1 MTLISERPPAVAA
14 PEANRPARQ
23 RRRGRAALALLL
35 LVTAVALLGPLF
47 APHAVTEPVDIPYAP
62 GSGQAPLG
70 TDRLGSDV
78 LSRVLSGGRTLL
90 LSGLAVTAA
99 VCVLGAAAGM
109 TAAYRKGWTDT
120 LILRLADVLLG
131 LPAFLLL
138 SVVVVA
144 TGRGTAGV
152 ALAAGL
158 VLLPESIRVVRAATL
173 RILSQDYVEVA
184 VARGERAAS
193 VLGREV
199 LPNLAPVLAADAGV
213 RFLGAVTV
221 VATSA
226 FLGYGAQPPAAD
238 WGLMV
243 LENRDGLTLQPLA
256 VVVPAILL
264 LALLLA
270 TNLLLDSAFPGPDV
284 RAAGRRRKAAPDVVE
299 AAGTVLSVR
308 GLKVERAGG
317 RAVLGGV
324 DLDLAPG
331 ELLAVVG
338 ESGSGKTT
346 LALAALGHIAPGL
359 WHAGGAVRL
368 DGLDPLTLD
377 ERRLRRLRASV
388 CGYVPQDPRT
398 ALAPHLGVGTQI
410 GEVLRARRVPEERW
424 PERIERALR
433 LAGLDRPQEVVHR
446 LPHQLSGGQRQRAAL
461 AAALAAE
468 PRLLVLDEPTSALD
482 SVTAAAFLADLTRL
496 RRETDTAVLLVSH
509 DLASVASVADR
520 VAVMD
525 SGRIVELGPAETVLA
540 APVSERGKALVAAAR
555 PGAPATVDST
565 GEGGALLR
573 ASDISLVREKP
584 VLDGVGLTL
593 APGDCL
599 SVVGPSGC
607 GKTTLLRCLAGLDIP
622 TRGEIHLDG
631 EVLAGDVRHREP
643 GQRRRVQL
651 VPQDPYAS
659 LNPRHTAAAI
669 VGRPLVFRTDIPATR
684 RSAEVDQ
691 LLAQVGLDPELGGR
705 LPGALSGGQRQR
717 VALARALAAG
727 PEVLLCD
734 EVTSALDPSVAAAV
748 TELIAGLRA
757 ELGIAVVMVTHDLS
771 VAARLGGRVAV
782 LHDGRIR
789 ETGPAAQVLSRPEHD
804 VTRALVAALPHR
816 TRPAGK
822 DVTR

>member
-14 PEANRPARQ
+14 PEANRPARR

-264 LALLLA
+264 LILLLA

-284 RAAGRRRKAAPDVVE
+284 RAAGRRRKAAPGVVE
-299 AAGTVLSVR
+299 AAGTLLSVR
-308 GLKVERAGG
+308 GLMVERAGG
-317 RAVLGGV
+317 HAVLGGV

-398 ALAPHLGVGTQI
+398 ALAPHLRVGTQI
-410 GEVLRARRVPEERW
+410 GDVLRARRVPEERW
-424 PERIERALR
+424 PERIEQALR

-622 TRGEIHLDG
+622 TCGEIHLDG
-631 EVLAGDVRHREP
+631 EVLAGDARHREP

-659 LNPRHTAAAI
+659 LNPRHSAAAI

-684 RSAEVDQ
+684 RSAEVDR

-816 TRPAGK
+816 TRPAGE